1 MNLTTQ
7 TLEAVAKTYDVTLD
21 SSHWAGVL
29 DELNHQVGSIGCN
42 VIVSDHTFAELTTIN
57 VSTKLK
63 SAAKHF
69 QEQGYV
75 DELEL
80 MMPNLQ
86 GIGPHQNFI
95 SSYDLYLE
103 HNRIHGTSFNPDKY
117 EKWVA
122 SKYGVTET

>member
-1 MNLTTQ
+1 
-7 TLEAVAKTYDVTLD
+7 
-21 SSHWAGVL
+21 
-29 DELNHQVGSIGCN
+29 VGSIGCN

-63 SAAKHF
+63 SAVKHF
-69 QEQGYV
+69 QAQGYA

-80 MMPNLQ
+80 MMPNIQ
-86 GIGPHQNFI
+86 GIVPHQNFI

-103 HNRIHGTSFNPDKY
+103 HNRIHGTRFNPDKY